1 MKNPNGNLLLL
12 IGVLALSGCAT
23 SRGVLDVEQQVD
35 ENPATGQAVTFVRVS
50 DNREFEIAPPV
61 PSTPSLKGG
70 EIGNPAITSRAIAR
84 KRGGFG
90 QALGDILLPEGDTV
104 AGLVQ
109 AALTDAFRDRGYRVV
124 TESDPDFGD
133 AIPLEVD
140 IERFWG
146 WFQPG
151 FWQVKIHYESLI
163 HVKGDVGPY
172 ADGKTYEKQTE
183 ISTSMAT
190 GEVWLRAVSTNL
202 DELSIDVFNDLPQS
216 DQ

>member
-1 MKNPNGNLLLL
+1 MKSPCSRLLLL
-12 IGVLALSGCAT
+12 AGVLALSACAT
-23 SRGVLDVEQQVD
+23 SRGVLDVERAVD
-35 ENPATGQAVTFVRVS
+35 ENPATGQPVTFARVS
-50 DNREFEIAPPV
+50 DNRKFEIAPPI
-61 PSTPSLKGG
+61 PSIPSLKGG
-70 EIGNPAITSRAIAR
+70 EVGNPAITSRAIAR

-104 AGLVQ
+104 AGIVQ
-109 AALTDAFRDRGYRVV
+109 EALTDAFRDRGYRVV
-124 TESDPDFGD
+124 SESDPDF
-133 AIPLEVD
+133 AEAVPLEVD

-163 HVKGDVGPY
+163 HVKGDIGPY
-172 ADGKTYEKQTE
+172 VEGKSYEKQTE
-183 ISTSMAT
+183 IGTQMAT

-216 DQ
+216 E